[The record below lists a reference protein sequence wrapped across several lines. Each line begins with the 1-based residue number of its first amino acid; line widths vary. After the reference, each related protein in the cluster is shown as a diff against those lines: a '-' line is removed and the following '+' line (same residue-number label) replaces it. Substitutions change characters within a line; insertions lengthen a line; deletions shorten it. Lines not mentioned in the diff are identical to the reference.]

1 MANTL
6 TSLTPELFDALD
18 VVSREL
24 VGMIPAVSRDSNA
37 DRAALNQTVRSFITP
52 SSSASDISPGQL
64 PADNGNQ
71 TIGNTTIAITK
82 SRYVPVR
89 WNGEEQRA
97 MNTGPGYNAI
107 LRDQFAQAMRTLCNE
122 IEADLC
128 GLYYKASRAVA
139 PAGTTLFDATGGLK
153 DVANVRKILMDNGA
167 PASDIQLVLNT
178 TAGAGL
184 RGLNQYA
191 GANTAGTDDIVRQG
205 ILLDVYGV
213 KIRESGQIITHV
225 AGTADGSTTLG
236 STDYAVGA
244 TTLALSS
251 GGTGTFTAGDVVS
264 FNADNTDPNLYIVNT
279 AVPDVGTGNL
289 VLNAPGIRKAITANG
304 VDVDIQTSLDRNMCF
319 SRNAIHLVTRAPAA
333 PTEGDSAADVMV
345 VTDPR
350 SGLSFEVRMY
360 KEYRQVK
367 YEISIAWGFA
377 CVKPEHLA
385 LLID

>member
-6 TSLTPELFDALD
+6 TNLTPELYDALD

-24 VGMIPAVSRDSNA
+24 VGMIPAVSRDSSA
-37 DRAALNQTVRSFITP
+37 DRAALNQTVRSFVTP
-52 SSSASDISPGQL
+52 ASSASNVTPGQL
-64 PADNGNQ
+64 PADNGDQ
-71 TIGNTTIAITK
+71 TIANKTITVSK

-89 WNGEEQRA
+89 WNGEEQRG

-128 GLYYKASRAVA
+128 GLYYKASRAAA
-139 PAGTTLFDATGGLK
+139 PAGTNLFDSTGGLK
-153 DVANVRKILMDNGA
+153 DIANVRKILMDNGA
-167 PASDIQLVLNT
+167 PANDIQLVLNT
-178 TAGAGL
+178 TAGAAL

-191 GANTAGTDDIVRQG
+191 GANTAGSDDIVRQG

-213 KIRESGQIITHV
+213 KIRESGQIVTHV
-225 AGTADGSTTLG
+225 NGTADGSTDLG

-244 TTLALSS
+244 VSLAMGAS
-251 GGTGTFTAGDVVS
+251 GSGTFNQGDVVT
-264 FNADNTDPNLYIVNT
+264 FDNADSNLYV
-279 AVPDVGTGNL
+279 VGADLASVATGSMT
-289 VLNAPGIRKAITANG
+289 LNAPGLRKAITANG
-304 VDVDIQTSLDRNMCF
+304 VDVDLNASLDRNMCF
-319 SRNAIHLVTRAPAA
+319 ARSAIHLVTRAPAA
-333 PTEGDSAADVMV
+333 PSEGDSASDVML

-350 SGLSFEVRMY
+350 SGLTFEVRMY

-367 YEISIAWGFA
+367 YEIAIAWGYE
-377 CVKPEHLA
+377 VIKNEHLA